1 MVKVINQ
8 SGNRLLNTLNLILNL
23 SRVEANSR
31 NIKLSRFN
39 LNQLIA
45 HSVTLFQSVTSQ
57 KGLELIVNYSPSLVD
72 IESDNNLVE
81 HIVNELINNAVKY
94 SNSGIV
100 LVSTKIENDSFVIIV
115 VQDNGIGIPKELL
128 HIIFDAFRQASEG
141 WDRTFEGSGLG
152 LTICKK
158 YATLLGGTIAVE
170 SEMGHGSKFTVTL
183 PI

>member
-45 HSVTLFQSVTSQ
+45 HSVTLFQSVASQ

-115 VQDNGIGIPKELL
+115 VQDNGIGIPKELQG
-128 HIIFDAFRQASEG
+128 IIFDAFRQASEG

-158 YATLLGGTIAVE
+158 YATLLGGKIAVE
-170 SEMGHGSKFTVTL
+170 SEMEKGK
-183 PI
+183 